1 MTVKVVTDSIC
12 DTPPNL
18 AQELGITVVPVY
30 VIFGQKAYRDRVDI
44 SEDEFY
50 HKLVYG
56 SVYPTTS
63 VPRPKIL
70 PMPTISLPGKLMKSS
85 RFMLAPN

>member
-12 DTPPNL
+12 DLPPGL
-18 AQELGITVVPVY
+18 AQELDITVVPVY

-44 SEDEFY
+44 SDDEFY

-56 SVYPTTS
+56 SVYPPPPCLR
-63 VPRPKIL
+63 PRISPMLTIGL
-70 PMPTISLPGKLMKSS
+70 PWKRMKLSPSMP
-85 RFMLAPN
+85 APN